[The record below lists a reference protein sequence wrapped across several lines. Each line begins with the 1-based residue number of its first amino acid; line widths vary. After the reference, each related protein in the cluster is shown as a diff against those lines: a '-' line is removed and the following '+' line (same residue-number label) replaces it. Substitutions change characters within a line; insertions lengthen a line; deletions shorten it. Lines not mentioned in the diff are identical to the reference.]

1 MATDRALKK
10 TQEAGV
16 FSTIASSN
24 ANALATIANVHS
36 RPYCWTKFGA
46 ENSSNNVAETTMFTV
61 LRAGVV
67 KSVKLVVNTTVA
79 ANATNGFVI
88 TVAKRSAGGAAVP
101 VALWNTDTNTAA
113 QGALTAWT
121 KGNMGVV
128 TSSDSTV
135 AADDVLTFK
144 CVKFGSGSL
153 LDGGAAVTVDIE
165 EV

>member
-1 MATDRALKK
+1 MATDRALRKA
-10 TQEAGV
+10 QEVGA
-16 FSTIASSN
+16 FSSLGSSN

-36 RPYCWTKFGA
+36 RPYVWSKFGA

-67 KSVKLVVNTTVA
+67 KSVKLCVNTAVA

-88 TVAKRSAGGAAVP
+88 TVAKRTAGGAAVP
-101 VALWNTDTNTAA
+101 VALYNTDTNVLA
-113 QGALTAWT
+113 QGALTAFQ
-121 KGNMGVV
+121 KSNMGVV

-144 CVKFGSGSL
+144 CIKFGSGSL

-165 EV
+165 ET

>member
-1 MATDRALKK
+1 MATDRANRKA
-10 TQEAGV
+10 QEVGA
-16 FSTIASSN
+16 FASISTST
-24 ANALATIANVHS
+24 ANAIATIANAHS

-67 KSVKLVVNTTVA
+67 KSVKLCVNTTVA
-79 ANATNGFVI
+79 ANATNGFVV
-88 TVAKRSAGGAAVP
+88 TVSKRTAGGAAVP
-101 VALWNTDTNTAA
+101 VATFNNDTAA

-121 KGNMGVV
+121 KSNLSVV

-144 CVKFGSGSL
+144 CNKFGSGSL
-153 LDGGAAVTVDIE
+153 LDGGAGVTVDIE